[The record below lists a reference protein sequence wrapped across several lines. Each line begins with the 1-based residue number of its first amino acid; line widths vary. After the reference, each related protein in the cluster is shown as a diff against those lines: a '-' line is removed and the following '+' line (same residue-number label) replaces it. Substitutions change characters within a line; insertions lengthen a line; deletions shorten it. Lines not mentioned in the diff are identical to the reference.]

1 MEGDYMENSIL
12 EKFGFKFN
20 KRSVHTGRTIMLE
33 ELSKLIEA
41 VPDAI
46 NYDKYVE
53 AIIDQNCL
61 LKRSSSSRKITASF
75 LTELYSLDPT
85 LSIFRTLLFFWNRD
99 EEARPLLAMLCA
111 VCRDRVL
118 NHSFKEI
125 RSLELNTEV
134 QKKAIEELIDD
145 MEPNRFSES
154 TLQSMARNILSSWTK
169 SGHLKGRREKVRAQA
184 KATPSTVA
192 YAIYLGYL
200 AGERGPALFET
211 KYMEIN
217 DCSKEM
223 AIELAENASARG
235 WINYKRIGNV
245 MEISLPNLITKEEA
259 EIIYEQN

>member
-1 MEGDYMENSIL
+1 MEDSIL

-41 VPDAI
+41 VPNAI
-46 NYDKYVE
+46 VYDEYVE
-53 AIIDQNCL
+53 AITDQNCL
-61 LKRSSSSRKITASF
+61 LKRSSSSRKITADF
-75 LTELYSLDPT
+75 LTELYALDPT
-85 LSIFRTLLFFWNRD
+85 LPIFRTLLFFWNRD
-99 EEARPLLAMLCA
+99 EEGRPLLAMLCA
-111 VCRDRVL
+111 ICRDRVL
-118 NHSFKEI
+118 DNSFKEI
-125 RSLELNTEV
+125 KSSAFGAEV
-134 QKKAIEELIDD
+134 QKKQIEKLIDE

-169 SGHLKGRREKVRAQA
+169 SGHLKGRREKVRIHV
-184 KATPSTVA
+184 KASPATVA

-200 AGERGPALFET
+200 TGERGPALFET

-217 DCSKEM
+217 DCSKDT

-235 WINYKRIGNV
+235 WIFFKRVGNV

-259 EIIYEQN
+259 ALIYGQN

>member
-1 MEGDYMENSIL
+1 MENSIL

-46 NYDKYVE
+46 HYDEYIE

-61 LKRSSSSRKITASF
+61 LKRSSSSRKITGSF

-85 LSIFRTLLFFWNRD
+85 LSIFRILLFFWNRD
-99 EEARPLLAMLCA
+99 EEGRPLLAMLCA

-125 RSLELNTEV
+125 RSLELNNEV

-169 SGHLKGRREKVRAQA
+169 SGHLKGRREKVRVQA
-184 KATPSTVA
+184 KATPATVA

-200 AGERGPALFET
+200 SGERGPALFET

-217 DCSKEM
+217 DCSKEI

>member
-1 MEGDYMENSIL
+1 MEGENMKNSIL
-12 EKFGFKFN
+12 QKFGFKFN

-46 NYDKYVE
+46 HYDEYVE
-53 AIIDQNCL
+53 AIINQNCL
-61 LKRSSSSRKITASF
+61 EKRSSSSRKITANF

-85 LSIFRTLLFFWNRD
+85 LSIYRTLLFFWNRG
-99 EEARPLLAMLCA
+99 EEGRPLLAMLCA

-118 NHSFKEI
+118 NYSFKEI
-125 RSLELNTEV
+125 RSLELNAEV

-169 SGHLKGRREKVRAQA
+169 SGHLKGRLVKVRAQA
-184 KATPSTVA
+184 KPTPATVA

-200 AGERGPALFET
+200 EGERGPALFET

-217 DCSKEM
+217 DCSKGV

-245 MEISLPNLITKEEA
+245 MEISLPNLITKVEA

>member
-1 MEGDYMENSIL
+1 MEDSIL

-46 NYDKYVE
+46 VHDEYVE
-53 AIIDQNCL
+53 AITDQNCL
-61 LKRSSSSRKITASF
+61 LKRSSSSRKITANF

-85 LSIFRTLLFFWNRD
+85 SPIFRTLLFFWNRD
-99 EEARPLLAMLCA
+99 EEGRALLAMLCA
-111 VCRDRVL
+111 VCRDSVL

-125 RSLELNTEV
+125 RTLEINTEV
-134 QKKAIEELIDD
+134 KKKAIEQLIEE
-145 MEPNRFSES
+145 MEPSRFSES
-154 TLQSMARNILSSWTK
+154 TLQSMARNILASWTK
-169 SGHLKGRREKVRAQA
+169 SGHLKGRREKIRVQA
-184 KATPSTVA
+184 KATPATVA

-200 AGERGPALFET
+200 TGERGPALFET

-217 DCSKEM
+217 DCSKDT

-235 WINYKRIGNV
+235 WIFFKRVGNV
-245 MEISLPNLITKEEA
+245 IEISLPKIITKEEA
-259 EIIYEQN
+259 TLIYEQN